1 MHLIHSAF
9 SRFIRR
15 TDILAFIAC
24 LLIFW
29 FYPQI
34 DLLTS
39 ALFYD
44 PEEKFFMAGNSWVL
58 LSYQLFARLQFLVLG
73 ALLLTIVAAQW
84 SPAWRS
90 RGQSRAA
97 IYLLLLL
104 LTGPGLLVNGALKE
118 NWGRARP
125 REVMEFG
132 GPQTFTPALIPA
144 AQCNTNCSFVSGH
157 AALGFYLIGMAW
169 VKRRRRWLL
178 AGIVLGAL
186 VGAGRIMQGGHFLGD
201 IVFSFWV
208 VYFTAELLAWL
219 CRLPQK
225 SPSLTASVTGLASQS
240 PESLSK

>member
-15 TDILAFIAC
+15 AHILAFIAC
-24 LLIFW
+24 ILIFW

-44 PEEKFFMAGNSWVL
+44 PEKGFFLGGNSLVL

-73 ALLLTIVAAQW
+73 ALLLAWIAAQW
-84 SPAWRS
+84 IPAFRLRS
-90 RGQSRAA
+90 QSRAA

-104 LTGPGLLVNGALKE
+104 LTGPGLLVNGVLKE

-125 REVMEFG
+125 REVVEFG
-132 GPQTFTPALIPA
+132 GQQTFTPALIPA

-157 AALGFYLIGMAW
+157 SSLGFYLIGMAW
-169 VKRRRRWLL
+169 VTRKRRWLV
-178 AGIVLGAL
+178 AGIVLGSL

-201 IVFSFWV
+201 IVFSFWA
-208 VYFTAELLAWL
+208 VYFTADLLAWL
-219 CRLPQK
+219 CRLPK
-225 SPSLTASVTGLASQS
+225 NTSATTVAMTGLPSHS
-240 PESLSK
+240 SE